1 MHKACCWSPTR
12 ARPTA
17 RTSTVSAFPTAK
29 PGRLPKATSL
39 LSATSRFASAE
50 SIPDMSLALLLFQ
63 TASPTPSP
71 ASTPEKFP
79 AWLTLIYV
87 SGLAVVALLLVVSI
101 LRNRPWRSAAT
112 VATAP
117 GNLPKDVRKRL
128 GATATNR
135 GLRVWRWL
143 FALAA
148 IFIFGFHVYW
158 ARYAAASNPK
168 FQELSYKDLRNRRLS
183 ESTLRGWI
191 YDRKGRPL
199 AYYKKD
205 AGGNIVREYPM
216 DSALAHLFGSDRGE
230 PGLERALFGTES
242 GAVPEVWQ
250 IIRGET
256 VEQRLNKDYTL
267 TIDRDLQQAVVDQL
281 KGNHGAVVMFNP
293 QTGDVLAMYS
303 NPSYSLK
310 DVSDAAAWIRLEGD
324 KKEKPLLNRALN
336 EYYVPGS
343 TFKTVMMY
351 TAFRNGMQNIRFT
364 TSGGFSPEGCGRTI
378 TDDNGACEACGNIGI
393 DAAYQH
399 SSNIYFSYMGTQL
412 GGERIRDTAKLLG
425 IGAYDSLSGE
435 GQGRRE
441 PEIWNASTSA
451 IKNAL
456 APTES
461 WLKAGK
467 HSTRCELM
475 YEGYGQGYASQMTP
489 FQMALIISAA
499 ANLEG
504 RLMKPK
510 IELDRLPEV
519 LNQVLSSQ
527 QALTI
532 RGIMNMVTE
541 GGTGTG
547 AMAPVKAAGIRS
559 GGKTGTAQKQVPI
572 IDPKTGQPKTRLVLE
587 HESKGNIIGQHQET
601 VFADKPRS
609 DAWYLSFAPLE
620 RPTIAMAV
628 LLEGPGPG
636 ISFYG
641 GKNAA
646 PIAAQLILKANEL
659 GYLGAANNQAGQQTG
674 GQQNQ
679 RRTR

>member
-1 MHKACCWSPTR
+1 MT
-12 ARPTA
+12 
-17 RTSTVSAFPTAK
+17 
-29 PGRLPKATSL
+29 
-39 LSATSRFASAE
+39 
-50 SIPDMSLALLLFQ
+50 SLALLLLQTPTPQ
-63 TASPTPSP
+63 TAP
-71 ASTPEKFP
+71 TPEKLP
-79 AWLTLIYV
+79 AWLTLIYLIGIALA
-87 SGLAVVALLLVVSI
+87 GLLLLVSLI
-101 LRNRPWRSAAT
+101 RTWLRRAP
-112 VATAP
+112 TAP
-117 GNLPKDVRKRL
+117 TAPSTLPKDVRKRL
-128 GATATNR
+128 GATSTNR
-135 GLRVWRWL
+135 GLRAWRWA

-148 IFIFGFHVYW
+148 MFIFGFHVYW
-158 ARYAAASNPK
+158 ARYAAERNQK
-168 FQELSYKDLRNRRLS
+168 FQDLSYKDLRNRRLT

-199 AYYKKD
+199 ALYKKD
-205 AGGNIVREYPM
+205 SNGDIVRDYPM
-216 DSALAHLFGSDRGE
+216 DSALAHIFGSDRGE
-230 PGLERALFGTES
+230 PGLERALFGAES

-250 IIRGET
+250 IIKGQT
-256 VEQRLNKDYTL
+256 VEQKLNKDYTL

-303 NPSYSLK
+303 NPSYSLN
-310 DVSDAAAWIRLEGD
+310 DVQDQAKWIALDNDR
-324 KKEKPLLNRALN
+324 KERPMLNRAMN

-351 TAFRNGMQNIRFT
+351 TAFRNGMQNIHFN
-364 TSGGFSPEGCGRTI
+364 TSGGFSPPGCGRTI
-378 TDDNGACEACGNIGI
+378 TDDNGGCEACGDI
-393 DAAYQH
+393 DIASGYQH
-399 SSNIYFSYMGTQL
+399 SSNIYFSYLGTQL
-412 GGERIRDTAKLLG
+412 GGEKIQATAKLLG
-425 IGAYDSLSGE
+425 LGAYDSLSGE

-441 PEIWNASTSA
+441 PEIWNASSNA

-510 IELDRLPEV
+510 IEADRPPEV
-519 LNQVLSSQ
+519 LNQVLTRD
-527 QALTI
+527 QAAEI
-532 RGIMNMVTE
+532 RHIMNLVTE

-547 AMAPVKAAGIRS
+547 AMAPVRAAGIRS
-559 GGKTGTAQKQVPI
+559 GGKTGTAQKAVPV
-572 IDPKTGQPKTRLVLE
+572 IDPKTGEPKKKIVIERDF
-587 HESKGNIIGQHQET
+587 KGKIIGQHEET
-601 VFADKPRS
+601 VFADKMRS
-609 DAWYLSFAPLE
+609 DAWYLSFAPLDK
-620 RPTIAMAV
+620 PVIAMAV

-646 PIAAQLILKANEL
+646 PIAAQLILKAKSL
-659 GYLGAANNQAGQQTG
+659 GYFGATND
-674 GQQNQ
+674 QQNQ
-679 RRTR
+679 QPATPRRRNR

>member
-1 MHKACCWSPTR
+1 MA
-12 ARPTA
+12 
-17 RTSTVSAFPTAK
+17 
-29 PGRLPKATSL
+29 
-39 LSATSRFASAE
+39 
-50 SIPDMSLALLLFQ
+50 LALLLFQ

-71 ASTPEKFP
+71 ASAPEKFP
-79 AWLTLIYV
+79 AWLTLIYI
-87 SGLAVVALLLVVSI
+87 SGLAFVALLLI
-101 LRNRPWRSAAT
+101 LSLIRNRPFRSAAT

-117 GNLPKDVRKRL
+117 GNLPKEVRKRL
-128 GATATNR
+128 GATTTNR
-135 GLRVWRWL
+135 GLRAWRWL

-148 IFIFGFHVYW
+148 IFVFGFHAYW
-158 ARYAAASNPK
+158 ARYAADRNEK

-191 YDRKGRPL
+191 YDRKGRPI
-199 AYYKKD
+199 AFYKKD
-205 AGGNIVREYPM
+205 SEGNIVRAYPM
-216 DSALAHLFGSDRGE
+216 DSALAHIFGSDRGE

-250 IIRGET
+250 IIRGQT
-256 VEQRLNKDYTL
+256 VEQKLNKDYTL

-293 QTGDVLAMYS
+293 QTGELLAMYS

-310 DVSDAAAWIRLEGD
+310 DVQDAAAWIRLSND

-351 TAFRNGMQNIRFT
+351 AAFRNGMDDIRFT

-378 TDDNGACEACGNIGI
+378 TDDNGGCEACGNIGI
-393 DAAYQH
+393 DVAYQK

-412 GGERIRDTAKLLG
+412 GGAKIHDTAKLLG

-441 PEIWNASTSA
+441 PEIWNASTNA
-451 IKNAL
+451 IKNAI

-504 RLMKPK
+504 KLMKPK
-510 IELDRLPEV
+510 IELDRPPEV
-519 LNQVLSSQ
+519 FDQVLTSR
-527 QALTI
+527 QAVTV

-541 GGTGTG
+541 GGTGNS

-559 GGKTGTAQKQVPI
+559 GGKTGTAQKAVPI

-587 HESKGNIIGQHQET
+587 RDSKGNIIRQHEE
-601 VFADKPRS
+601 VVLADRPRS

-620 RPTIAMAV
+620 KPTIAMAV

-646 PIAAQLILKANEL
+646 PIAAQLILKAKAL
-659 GYLGAANNQAGQQTG
+659 GYLSRATNQ
-674 GQQNQ
+674 NSP
-679 RRTR
+679 RRR

>member
-1 MHKACCWSPTR
+1 MA
-12 ARPTA
+12 
-17 RTSTVSAFPTAK
+17 
-29 PGRLPKATSL
+29 
-39 LSATSRFASAE
+39 
-50 SIPDMSLALLLFQ
+50 LALLLFQ
-63 TASPTPSP
+63 TATPSPTP
-71 ASTPEKFP
+71 ASAPEKLP
-79 AWLTLIYV
+79 AWLTLIYLA
-87 SGLAVVALLLVVSI
+87 GLVLIVLLLLVSL
-101 LRNRPWRSAAT
+101 LRMWLSRSVAT
-112 VATAP
+112 PTAP
-117 GNLPKDVRKRL
+117 GNLPKDIRKKL
-128 GATATNR
+128 GATTTNR
-135 GLRVWRWL
+135 GLRAWRWL

-148 IFIFGFHVYW
+148 IGAFSFHVYW
-158 ARYAAASNPK
+158 ARYAPETNQK
-168 FQELSYKDLRNRRLS
+168 LQELNYKDLRNRRLT

-199 AYYKKD
+199 ADYKKD
-205 AGGNIVREYPM
+205 NNGNIVRDYPM
-216 DSALAHLFGSDRGE
+216 DAALAHSFGSERGT
-230 PGLERALFGTES
+230 PGLERALFGIES

-250 IIRGET
+250 IIHDQT
-256 VEQRLNKDYTL
+256 VEQKLNKDYTL
-267 TIDRDLQQAVVDQL
+267 TIDRDLQEAVVDQL
-281 KGNHGAVVMFNP
+281 KGNHGAVVIFNP

-310 DVSDAAAWIRLEGD
+310 AVDDEATWLKLDNDR
-324 KKEKPLLNRALN
+324 KEKPLLNRALR

-351 TAFRNGMQNIRFT
+351 TAFRNGMQNIRFST
-364 TSGGFSPEGCGRTI
+364 GGGFSPEGCGRTI
-378 TDDNGACEACGNIGI
+378 TDDNGSCEACGNIGI
-393 DAAYQH
+393 DVGYQK
-399 SSNIYFSYMGTQL
+399 SSNIYFSYLGTQL
-412 GGERIRDTAKLLG
+412 GGEKIRDTAKLLG
-425 IGAYDSLSGE
+425 LGAYDSVSGE

-451 IKNAL
+451 VKNAL
-456 APTES
+456 APTEA

-510 IELDRLPEV
+510 IELDRPPEA
-519 LNQVLSSQ
+519 LHQVLSSQ

-547 AMAPVKAAGIRS
+547 AMTPVRAAGIRS
-559 GGKTGTAQKQVPI
+559 GGKTGTAQKAVPV
-572 IDPKTGQPKTRLVLE
+572 IDPKTGEPMRRVVLE
-587 HESKGNIIGQHQET
+587 RDSKGNIIGQHQET
-601 VFADKPRS
+601 IFADKPRS

-620 RPTIAMAV
+620 KPTIAMAV

-646 PIAAQLILKANEL
+646 PIAAQLILKANAL
-659 GYLGAANNQAGQQTG
+659 GYVGAAKNQAGQQTG
-674 GQQNQ
+674 GQQNR

>member
-1 MHKACCWSPTR
+1 MA
-12 ARPTA
+12 
-17 RTSTVSAFPTAK
+17 
-29 PGRLPKATSL
+29 
-39 LSATSRFASAE
+39 
-50 SIPDMSLALLLFQ
+50 LALLLFQ
-63 TASPTPSP
+63 TASPIPTP
-71 ASTPEKFP
+71 ASAPEKFP

-87 SGLAVVALLLVVSI
+87 SGLAFVALLLVLSLI
-101 LRNRPWRSAAT
+101 RNRPFRSAAT
-112 VATAP
+112 VTTAP
-117 GNLPKDVRKRL
+117 GDLPREVRKRL
-128 GATATNR
+128 GATTTNR
-135 GLRVWRWL
+135 GLRAWRWL

-148 IFIFGFHVYW
+148 IFVFGFHVYW
-158 ARYAAASNPK
+158 ARYAADRNAK

-199 AYYKKD
+199 AFYKKD
-205 AGGNIVREYPM
+205 SDGNIVRTYPM
-216 DSALAHLFGSDRGE
+216 DAALSHLFGTDRGE

-250 IIRGET
+250 IIRGQT
-256 VEQRLNKDYTL
+256 VEQKLNKDYTL
-267 TIDRDLQQAVVDQL
+267 TIDRDLQQTVVDQL
-281 KGNHGAVVMFNP
+281 KGNHGAVVVFNP

-310 DVSDAAAWIRLEGD
+310 DVQDSAAWIRLEGD
-324 KKEKPLLNRALN
+324 KKEKPLLNRAMN

-343 TFKTVMMY
+343 TFKTLMMY
-351 TAFRNGMQNIRFT
+351 AAFRNGMQDIRFT

-378 TDDNGACEACGNIGI
+378 TDDNGGCEACGNIGI
-393 DAAYQH
+393 DVAYQK
-399 SSNIYFSYMGTQL
+399 SSNIYFSFMGTQL
-412 GGERIRDTAKLLG
+412 GGEKIQATAKLLG
-425 IGAYDSLSGE
+425 LGAYDSLSGE

-451 IKNAL
+451 IKNAI

-461 WLKAGK
+461 WLKAGR

-510 IELDRLPEV
+510 IERDRPPEV

-527 QALTI
+527 QALTV

-541 GGTGTG
+541 GGTGNS

-559 GGKTGTAQKQVPI
+559 GGKTGTAQKAVPI
-572 IDPKTGQPKTRLVLE
+572 YDPKTGQPKTRLVME
-587 HESKGNIIGQHQET
+587 RDSKGNIIGQHQET
-601 VFADKPRS
+601 VFADKLRS

-620 RPTIAMAV
+620 KPVIAMAV

-646 PIAAQLILKANEL
+646 PIAAQLILKANAL
-659 GYLGAANNQAGQQTG
+659 GYFGGGGNQPAPQAGQR
-674 GQQNQ
+674 N
-679 RRTR
+679 RRRPR

>member
-1 MHKACCWSPTR
+1 MPL
-12 ARPTA
+12 
-17 RTSTVSAFPTAK
+17 AFFFFQ
-29 PGRLPKATSL
+29 
-39 LSATSRFASAE
+39 SAT
-50 SIPDMSLALLLFQ
+50 
-63 TASPTPSP
+63 PTPAPS
-71 ASTPEKFP
+71 PEKLP
-79 AWLTLIYV
+79 AWLTLIFV
-87 SGLAVVALLLVVSI
+87 IGIALVALLLLISLVRSWLTRSGGAAHI
-101 LRNRPWRSAAT
+101 L
-112 VATAP
+112 V
-117 GNLPKDVRKRL
+117 NLPGEIRKRL

-143 FALAA
+143 FVLIA
-148 IFIFGFHVYW
+148 IGMFGFHVYW
-158 ARYAAASNPK
+158 ARYAAERNPK
-168 FQELSYKDLRNRRLS
+168 FQEMSYKDLRNRRFS

-205 AGGNIVREYPM
+205 NEGEIEREYPM
-216 DSALAHLFGSDRGE
+216 DSAFAHLFGSDRGE

-256 VEQRLNKDYTL
+256 IERKLNKDYTL

-281 KGNHGAVVMFNP
+281 KGNHGAVVIFNP
-293 QTGDVLAMYS
+293 QTGEVLALYS

-310 DVSDAAAWIRLEGD
+310 QVQDEATWIKQD
-324 KKEKPLLNRALN
+324 KDRKEKPLLNRALN

-351 TAFRNGMQNIRFT
+351 TAFRNGMQNTRFN
-364 TSGGFSPEGCGRTI
+364 TSGGFSPPGCNKTI
-378 TDDNGACEACGNIGI
+378 TDDNGGCEACGNIGI
-393 DAAYQH
+393 DQAYQH
-399 SSNIYFSYMGTQL
+399 SSNIYFSYLGTQL

-425 IGAYDSLSGE
+425 IGAYDSVSGE
-435 GQGRRE
+435 TQGRRE
-441 PEIWNASTSA
+441 PEIWNASSNAVKTA
-451 IKNAL
+451 I

-504 RLMKPK
+504 KLMKPK
-510 IELDRLPEV
+510 IELDRPNEMFA
-519 LNQVLSSQ
+519 QVLTRD
-527 QALTI
+527 QASTI

-541 GGTGTG
+541 GGTGTS

-559 GGKTGTAQKQVPI
+559 GGKTGTAQKAVPV
-572 IDPKTGQPKTRLVLE
+572 IDPKTGEPQRKLVTE
-587 HESKGNIIGQHQET
+587 HDFKGNIIGQHYET
-601 VFADKPRS
+601 VFYDKLRS

-620 RPTIAMAV
+620 KPVMAMAV

-646 PIAAQLILKANEL
+646 PIAAQLILKAKAL
-659 GYLGAANNQAGQQTG
+659 GYFGGNTSTAPQQ
-674 GQQNQ
+674 QQSRSRPRATPQ
-679 RRTR
+679 

>member
-1 MHKACCWSPTR
+1 MA
-12 ARPTA
+12 
-17 RTSTVSAFPTAK
+17 
-29 PGRLPKATSL
+29 
-39 LSATSRFASAE
+39 
-50 SIPDMSLALLLFQ
+50 LALLLFQ
-63 TASPTPSP
+63 AASPTPTP

-87 SGLAVVALLLVVSI
+87 SGLALVALLLAVSI
-101 LRNRPWRSAAT
+101 FRNRPFRSAAT

-117 GNLPKDVRKRL
+117 GDLPKEVRKRL
-128 GATATNR
+128 GATTTNR
-135 GLRVWRWL
+135 GLRAWRWL

-148 IFIFGFHVYW
+148 LFVFGFHVYW
-158 ARYAAASNPK
+158 ARYAAERNPK
-168 FQELSYKDLRNRRLS
+168 FQELSYKDLRNRRLT

-199 AYYKKD
+199 ALYKKD
-205 AGGNIVREYPM
+205 SDGNIVRSYPM
-216 DSALAHLFGSDRGE
+216 DSALSHLFGSDRGE
-230 PGLERALFGTES
+230 PGLERALFGTDA
-242 GAVPEVWQ
+242 GAMPEVWQ

-256 VEQRLNKDYTL
+256 VEQKLNKDYTL
-267 TIDRDLQQAVVDQL
+267 TIDHDLQQAVVGQL

-293 QTGDVLAMYS
+293 QNGDVLALYS
-303 NPSYSLK
+303 NPTYSLR
-310 DVSDAAAWIRLEGD
+310 DVQDSAAWIRLEND

-343 TFKTVMMY
+343 TFKTLMMY
-351 TAFRNGMQNIRFT
+351 TAFRNHMEDIRFT
-364 TSGGFSPEGCGRTI
+364 TSGGFSPPGCGRTI
-378 TDDNGACEACGNIGI
+378 TDDNGGCEACGNIGI
-393 DAAYQH
+393 DVAYQK
-399 SSNIYFSYMGTQL
+399 SSNIYFSFMGTQL
-412 GGERIRDTAKLLG
+412 GGEKIQATAKLLG
-425 IGAYDSLSGE
+425 LGAYDSLSGE

-441 PEIWNASTSA
+441 PEIWNASTNA
-451 IKNAL
+451 IKNAI

-489 FQMALIISAA
+489 FQMALLISAA

-510 IELDRLPEV
+510 IELDRPPEV
-519 LNQVLSSQ
+519 LNQVLTTQ

-559 GGKTGTAQKQVPI
+559 GGKTGTAQKAVPVY
-572 IDPKTGQPKTRLVLE
+572 DPKTGQPKTKTVVERD
-587 HESKGNIIGQHQET
+587 SKGNIIGQHQET
-601 VFADKPRS
+601 VFADKLRS
-609 DAWYLSFAPLE
+609 DAWYLSFAPLD
-620 RPTIAMAV
+620 RPAIAMAV

-646 PIAAQLILKANEL
+646 PIAAQLILKASAL
-659 GYLGAANNQAGQQTG
+659 GYLGGNT
-674 GQQNQ
+674 NQ
-679 RRTR
+679 RSQQATARPLRRRR

>member
-1 MHKACCWSPTR
+1 MT
-12 ARPTA
+12 
-17 RTSTVSAFPTAK
+17 
-29 PGRLPKATSL
+29 
-39 LSATSRFASAE
+39 
-50 SIPDMSLALLLFQ
+50 SLALLFLQTPTPQ
-63 TASPTPSP
+63 TAP
-71 ASTPEKFP
+71 TPEKFP
-79 AWLTLIYV
+79 AWLTLIYLIGIV
-87 SGLAVVALLLVVSI
+87 LVGLLLLVSLI
-101 LRNRPWRSAAT
+101 RSWLRRGPSAP
-112 VATAP
+112 TAP
-117 GNLPKDVRKRL
+117 STLAKDIKKRL
-128 GATATNR
+128 GATSTNR
-135 GLRVWRWL
+135 GLHVWRWL

-158 ARYAAASNPK
+158 ARYAAERNQK
-168 FQELSYKDLRNRRLS
+168 FQELSYKDLRNRRLT

-199 AYYKKD
+199 ALYKKD
-205 AGGNIVREYPM
+205 SAGDIVRDYPM
-216 DSALAHLFGSDRGE
+216 DSALAHIFGSDRGE
-230 PGLERALFGTES
+230 PGLERALFGAES

-250 IIRGET
+250 IIKGQT

-281 KGNHGAVVMFNP
+281 KGNHGAVVMFSP

-310 DVSDAAAWIRLEGD
+310 DTQDEAKWIALDNDR
-324 KKEKPLLNRALN
+324 KERPMLNRAMN

-351 TAFRNGMQNIRFT
+351 TAFRNGMQNIHFN
-364 TSGGFSPEGCGRTI
+364 TSGGFSPPGCGRTI
-378 TDDNGACEACGNIGI
+378 TDDNGGCEACGDI
-393 DAAYQH
+393 DIASGYEH
-399 SSNIYFSYMGTQL
+399 SSNIYFSYLGTQL
-412 GGERIRDTAKLLG
+412 GGEKIQATAKLLG
-425 IGAYDSLSGE
+425 LGAYDSLSGE

-441 PEIWNASTSA
+441 PEIWNASSQA

-510 IELDRLPEV
+510 IEADRPPEV
-519 LNQVLSSQ
+519 LNQVLTRD
-527 QALTI
+527 QAAEV
-532 RGIMNMVTE
+532 RRIMNLVTE

-547 AMAPVKAAGIRS
+547 AMVPVKAAGIRS
-559 GGKTGTAQKQVPI
+559 GGKTGTAQKAVPV
-572 IDPKTGQPKTRLVLE
+572 IDPKTGEPKKKIVVERDF
-587 HESKGNIIGQHQET
+587 KGKIIGQHEET
-601 VFADKPRS
+601 VFADKLRS

-620 RPTIAMAV
+620 KPVISMAV

-646 PIAAQLILKANEL
+646 PIAAQLILKAKSL
-659 GYLGAANNQAGQQTG
+659 GYFGGDTNANQEIRPAAVPQSS
-674 GQQNQ
+674 
-679 RRTR
+679 RRRR

>member
-1 MHKACCWSPTR
+1 MT
-12 ARPTA
+12 
-17 RTSTVSAFPTAK
+17 
-29 PGRLPKATSL
+29 
-39 LSATSRFASAE
+39 
-50 SIPDMSLALLLFQ
+50 LALFLFQ
-63 TASPTPSP
+63 TATPSP
-71 ASTPEKFP
+71 AATPEKLP
-79 AWLTLIYV
+79 AWLTIIYL
-87 SGLAVVALLLVVSI
+87 SGVGLVALLLLLSLI
-101 LRNRPWRSAAT
+101 RNWLRRSPAAL
-112 VATAP
+112 TAP
-117 GNLPKDVRKRL
+117 ANLDKDLRKKL
-128 GATATNR
+128 GATSTNR
-135 GLRVWRWL
+135 GLRGWRVL

-148 IFIFGFHVYW
+148 AGVFGFHVYW
-158 ARYAAASNPK
+158 ARYAPESNAK

-199 AYYKKD
+199 ALYRKEGD
-205 AGGNIVREYPM
+205 GSIQREYPM

-230 PGLERALFGTES
+230 PGLERAMFGTES

-250 IIRGET
+250 IIRGQT
-256 VEQRLNKDYTL
+256 VERKINKDYTL

-293 QTGDVLAMYS
+293 QTGEVLAMYS

-310 DVSDAAAWIRLEGD
+310 QVEDQATWIKLDNDR
-324 KKEKPLLNRALN
+324 KEKPLLNRALN

-351 TAFRNGMQNIRFT
+351 TAFRNNMQDLRLN
-364 TSGGFSPEGCGRTI
+364 TSGGFSPPGCGRTI
-378 TDDNGACEACGNIGI
+378 TDDNGSCEACGNIGI
-393 DAAYQH
+393 DVAYQK

-412 GGERIRDTAKLLG
+412 GGEKIRDTAKLLG
-425 IGAYDSLSGE
+425 LGAYDSLSGQ

-441 PEIWNASTSA
+441 PEIWNASSDA
-451 IKNAL
+451 IKRGI

-461 WLKAGK
+461 WLKAGP

-510 IELDRLPEV
+510 IEADRAPEV
-519 LNQVLSSQ
+519 FSQVLTRE
-527 QALTI
+527 QAAEI
-532 RGIMNMVTE
+532 RRIMNMVTE
-541 GGTGTG
+541 GGTGTS

-559 GGKTGTAQKQVPI
+559 GGKTGTAQKAVPV
-572 IDPKTGQPKTRLVLE
+572 IDPKTGEPMRRIVVEHDPKG
-587 HESKGNIIGQHQET
+587 KIIGQHEEI
-601 VFADKPRS
+601 VMADKLRS
-609 DAWYLSFAPLE
+609 DAWYLSFAPLD
-620 RPTIAMAV
+620 RPVVAMAV

-636 ISFYG
+636 VSFYG

-646 PIAAQLILKANEL
+646 PIAAQLILKAKSL
-659 GYLGAANNQAGQQTG
+659 GYFGGGAESAAPPAATPRKRN
-674 GQQNQ
+674 
-679 RRTR
+679 R

>member
-1 MHKACCWSPTR
+1 
-12 ARPTA
+12 
-17 RTSTVSAFPTAK
+17 
-29 PGRLPKATSL
+29 
-39 LSATSRFASAE
+39 
-50 SIPDMSLALLLFQ
+50 MSLALLLFQ

-79 AWLTLIYV
+79 AWLTLIYA
-87 SGLAVVALLLVVSI
+87 SGFAVVALLLIVSL
-101 LRNRPWRSAAT
+101 LRNRPFRSAAT

-117 GNLPKDVRKRL
+117 GDLPKEVRKRL
-128 GATATNR
+128 GATTTNR
-135 GLRVWRWL
+135 GLRAWRWL
-143 FALAA
+143 FAIAV
-148 IFIFGFHVYW
+148 IFVFSFHVYW
-158 ARYAAASNPK
+158 ARYAADRNQK

-183 ESTLRGWI
+183 ESTLRGWV

-199 AYYKKD
+199 AFYKKD
-205 AGGNIVREYPM
+205 AEGNITRAYPM
-216 DSALAHLFGSDRGE
+216 DSALAHIFGTDRGE

-250 IIRGET
+250 IIRGQT
-256 VEQRLNKDYTL
+256 VAQKLNKDYTL

-310 DVSDAAAWIRLEGD
+310 DVVDPAAWIRLEGD

-351 TAFRNGMQNIRFT
+351 AAFRNGMQDIRFT

-393 DAAYQH
+393 DSAYQH

-412 GGERIRDTAKLLG
+412 GGEKIRDTAKLLG
-425 IGAYDSLSGE
+425 LGAYDSLSGE
-435 GQGRRE
+435 GQGRRA

-451 IKNAL
+451 IKNAI

-499 ANLEG
+499 ANLDG

-510 IELDRLPEV
+510 IELDRPPEV

-532 RGIMNMVTE
+532 RGIMNLVTE

-547 AMAPVKAAGIRS
+547 AMTPVRAAGIRS

-572 IDPKTGQPKTRLVLE
+572 IDPKTGQPKTRTVME
-587 HESKGNIIGQHQET
+587 HDSRGNIIGQHQET

-620 RPTIAMAV
+620 KPRIAMAV

-646 PIAAQLILKANEL
+646 PIAAQLILRANAL
-659 GYLGAANNQAGQQTG
+659 GYFGAASNQPSRGAGPQP
-674 GQQNQ
+674 
-679 RRTR
+679 RHR

>member
-1 MHKACCWSPTR
+1 MPEI
-12 ARPTA
+12 
-17 RTSTVSAFPTAK
+17 AFA
-29 PGRLPKATSL
+29 
-39 LSATSRFASAE
+39 FF
-50 SIPDMSLALLLFQ
+50 FQ
-63 TASPTPSP
+63 TATPSP
-71 ASTPEKFP
+71 ASAPEKLP
-79 AWLTLIYV
+79 AWLTLIYL
-87 SGLAVVALLLVVSI
+87 SGLAFVGLLLI
-101 LRNRPWRSAAT
+101 LSLVRNWLRRSAA
-112 VATAP
+112 APTAP
-117 GNLPKDVRKRL
+117 ANLPKEVRKRL
-128 GATATNR
+128 GATTTNR
-135 GLRVWRWL
+135 GLKVWRGL
-143 FALAA
+143 FALIALG
-148 IFIFGFHVYW
+148 IFGSHVYW
-158 ARYAAASNPK
+158 ARYAQERNEK

-183 ESTLRGWI
+183 ESTLRGWV

-205 AGGNIVREYPM
+205 NNGDIVRYYPM
-216 DSALAHLFGSDRGE
+216 DAALAHIFGSDRGE
-230 PGLERALFGTES
+230 PGLERAFFGTQSE
-242 GAVPEVWQ
+242 AVAEVWQ

-256 VEQRLNKDYTL
+256 VEQKLTKDYTL

-310 DVSDAAAWIRLEGD
+310 DVQDEATWIKLEND

-351 TAFRNGMQNIRFT
+351 TAFRNGMEDTRFT

-378 TDDNGACEACGNIGI
+378 TDDNGGCEACGDIGI
-393 DAAYQH
+393 DVAYQK
-399 SSNIYFSYMGTQL
+399 SSNIYFSYMGTLL
-412 GGERIRDTAKLLG
+412 GGPKIHDTAKLLG
-425 IGAYDSLSGE
+425 LGAYDSLSGE

-441 PEIWNASTSA
+441 PEIWNASTNA
-451 IKNAL
+451 IKNAI
-456 APTES
+456 APSES
-461 WLKAGK
+461 WLKAGP

-504 RLMKPK
+504 KLMKPK
-510 IELDRLPEV
+510 IELDRPPEV
-519 LNQVLSSQ
+519 LDQVLTSA
-527 QALTI
+527 QAVTV

-541 GGTGTG
+541 GGTGNS

-559 GGKTGTAQKQVPI
+559 GGKTGTAQKAVPV
-572 IDPKTGQPKTRLVLE
+572 IDPKTGQPKTRVVFE
-587 HESKGNIIGQHQET
+587 RDPKGNIIRQHEE
-601 VFADKPRS
+601 VVLADRLRS

-620 RPTIAMAV
+620 KPTIAMAV

-646 PIAAQLILKANEL
+646 PIAAQLILKAKAL
-659 GYLGAANNQAGQQTG
+659 GYFGGGSNQPG
-674 GQQNQ
+674 
-679 RRTR
+679 RRSSRQPSQGSATATPTPWNP